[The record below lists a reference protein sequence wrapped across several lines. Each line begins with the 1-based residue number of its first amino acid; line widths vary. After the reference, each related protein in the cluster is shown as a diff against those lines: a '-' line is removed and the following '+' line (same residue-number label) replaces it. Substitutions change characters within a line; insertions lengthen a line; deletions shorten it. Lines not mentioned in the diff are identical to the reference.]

1 MRGLLRSAP
10 FVHFFTASFFLWSE
24 TRALAF
30 HIPYTKMADGH
41 AESSKKRDE
50 ESEEGLDFSPFWG
63 IEKGAVLQEARCFNE
78 SQLDA
83 RRCQQVRLPMNLHF
97 PHFCRVAHRLS
108 FQVITK
114 LLYLSNQGD
123 SFTKVFL
130 HSSSIPSSDR
140 ASNPNHLIFACLH
153 VGRSYGGFLFCHKA
167 FPVKRQQS
175 KTDGLLDHKRDL
187 SFCWWGWNSFL
198 VLLQVRPS
206 LPSVCLQVIIVTSS
220 LMKDMNSKIDL
231 YRSNAI
237 RVLCNITDAGLLGQI
252 ERYLKQA
259 VVDKN
264 ATVSSAALVPGHH
277 LLQVNWHSFVLL

>member
-1 MRGLLRSAP
+1 MAENSTILG
-10 FVHFFTASFFLWSE
+10 SE
-24 TRALAF
+24 VV
-30 HIPYTKMADGH
+30 
-41 AESSKKRDE
+41 KKRDE
-50 ESEEGLDFSPFWG
+50 DSDDGSSYETLKWKLFDQDSIVYYSPFWG

-187 SFCWWGWNSFL
+187 SFC
-198 VLLQVRPS
+198 
-206 LPSVCLQVIIVTSS
+206 
-220 LMKDMNSKIDL
+220 
-231 YRSNAI
+231 
-237 RVLCNITDAGLLGQI
+237 
-252 ERYLKQA
+252 
-259 VVDKN
+259 
-264 ATVSSAALVPGHH
+264 
-277 LLQVNWHSFVLL
+277 